1 MVGMQTGMPA
11 AVDSEPENAIS
22 LIVCMCVCVCV
33 PLFVCLGVCAC
44 MHVCVPVFF
53 YFVCVYLHHVGKSAK
68 YQWQTKRE
76 QLMGECGELNRRL
89 N

>member
-22 LIVCMCVCVCV
+22 LIVCMCVCVCA
-33 PLFVCLGVCAC
+33 FVCLFRRVCVHACVCAC
-44 MHVCVPVFF
+44 FF